1 MAEGKKIRVIEGDI
15 LCSEVVSIVMPVRNT
30 PAACL
35 RRAVASVFAQTY
47 NNIELIVVDDGSDDP
62 STLQELKRLESHED
76 AVCVLHENHA
86 GASGARN
93 TGIEHATGIWLA
105 FIDSDDEL
113 LPNFLCEAL
122 RVAHSVKDCDLVIGG
137 NRRLYSENEKA
148 LSDQETRDGF
158 LKYQVCKDAE
168 EINLIKEDM
177 LAMSPVKEARVFG
190 LRARGPVSKLYRLNR
205 ILDVRFDARLQQG
218 EDRFFNFQYL
228 DRCRTVCIVNADW
241 YIYYQNG
248 FSAVRSRH
256 DLNYWKKNID
266 AMLSADISPRF
277 SSAVAASVCN
287 TVLAA
292 TDGLIGCWSH
302 SDWRLVEALF
312 AYVRES
318 GCLSTLDIG
327 RYAFPFWRK
336 KFYEFVRNEWVLPA
350 LLLLESKRLFNLMRG
365 RRLLT

>member
-1 MAEGKKIRVIEGDI
+1 MAEGKKIRVIEGNI
-15 LCSEVVSIVMPVRNT
+15 LCSEAVSIVMPVRNT

-35 RRAVASVFAQTY
+35 RRAVASVLAQTY
-47 NNIELIVVDDGSDDP
+47 GNIELIVVDDGSDDP
-62 STLQELKRLESHED
+62 FTLQELKRLECHED
-76 AVCVLHENHA
+76 TVCVLHEKHV

-93 TGIEHATGIWLA
+93 IGIDHATGIWLA

-122 RVAHSVKDCDLVIGG
+122 QVAHSVKDCDLVIGG
-137 NRRLYSENEKA
+137 NRRLYSESGKA
-148 LSDQETRDGF
+148 LSGKESRDGF
-158 LKYQVCKDAE
+158 LEYQVCKDAE
-168 EINLIKEDM
+168 EIDLIKEDM
-177 LAMSPVKEARVFG
+177 LAMSPVRGARVFG
-190 LRARGPVSKLYRLNR
+190 LRARGPVSKLYRLSR
-205 ILDVRFDARLQQG
+205 ISNVRFDVRLQQG

-228 DRCRTVCIVNADW
+228 DRCRTACIVNADW
-241 YIYYQNG
+241 YVYYQNG

-256 DLNYWKKNID
+256 DLDYWKRNID
-266 AMLSADISPRF
+266 TMLSADIPPRF

-302 SDWRLVEALF
+302 SDWHSVEALF

-318 GCLSTLDIG
+318 GCLCALDIG

-336 KFYEFVRNEWVLPA
+336 KFYEFLRDEWVLPA
-350 LLLLESKRLFNLMRG
+350 LLLLELKRLFNLMRG